1 MDMKIFNNMDTYFD
15 VYACLAQKPR
25 AKNELQD
32 LLINKGKPKSTAK
45 THVAKAEKGEL
56 GFVTGS
62 NGQLRFE
69 TEQFKE
75 TITQLCKEMGLTV
88 SFDDKPKKKPTP
100 EDAIAA
106 VTVSHS
112 PEYIKAKQMA
122 DQAAGV
128 IKDLKNE
135 LSQKDK
141 QIATLSAELEKRA
154 IADTVSQ
161 MNQKKLVIG
170 TAQFKPDGALEADFF
185 TDAKK
190 KLLDVSGLVSRNG
203 NKDTDV
209 SEGATELNEENYLK
223 RIARTLFNGNLLR
236 LIADGNN
243 VMGEKSKPDS
253 EKERLE
259 SINEI
264 LRMENVPNQVKLSLY
279 ALWFKGDSE
288 MENLLNY
295 AGEHCINAD
304 YVIRLLKEANI
315 CDIIREYTPYECM
328 WPVRDENLV
337 PDTKD
342 IFYSQRT
349 EDDQVHVI
357 RREFLKDEH
366 GQIYSKYFM
375 KAPGAKTETSVSDYG
390 FSKEKWK
397 EKLPEILKEGGFIN
411 EQPTAV
417 VHGKNRFVKYQE
429 FIEENFKKPQ
439 TADEKKETEYS
450 SKEAEG
456 FVIEHNRDEKQ
467 RRSYEESLYSV
478 VTVPVTKIMT
488 DDEQVMCLELSEGLL
503 KGIMI
508 DSMDSKEAHVFIRG
522 DMQYS
527 VKAPDAGYRGIDGRT

>member
-32 LLINKGKPKSTAK
+32 FLLNKGKPKSTVK
-45 THVAKAEKGEL
+45 THVAKAEKGDL
-56 GFVTGS
+56 GFVTNN

-75 TITQLCKEMGLTV
+75 TISQLCKEMGLIV
-88 SFDDKPKKKPTP
+88 NFDDKPKKKPTP

-243 VMGEKSKPDS
+243 VMG
-253 EKERLE
+253 
-259 SINEI
+259 
-264 LRMENVPNQVKLSLY
+264 
-279 ALWFKGDSE
+279 
-288 MENLLNY
+288 
-295 AGEHCINAD
+295 
-304 YVIRLLKEANI
+304 
-315 CDIIREYTPYECM
+315 
-328 WPVRDENLV
+328 
-337 PDTKD
+337 
-342 IFYSQRT
+342 
-349 EDDQVHVI
+349 
-357 RREFLKDEH
+357 
-366 GQIYSKYFM
+366 
-375 KAPGAKTETSVSDYG
+375 
-390 FSKEKWK
+390 
-397 EKLPEILKEGGFIN
+397 
-411 EQPTAV
+411 
-417 VHGKNRFVKYQE
+417 
-429 FIEENFKKPQ
+429 
-439 TADEKKETEYS
+439 
-450 SKEAEG
+450 
-456 FVIEHNRDEKQ
+456 
-467 RRSYEESLYSV
+467 
-478 VTVPVTKIMT
+478 
-488 DDEQVMCLELSEGLL
+488 
-503 KGIMI
+503 
-508 DSMDSKEAHVFIRG
+508 
-522 DMQYS
+522 
-527 VKAPDAGYRGIDGRT
+527 

>member
-32 LLINKGKPKSTAK
+32 FLLNKGKPKSTVK
-45 THVAKAEKGEL
+45 THVAKAEKGDL
-56 GFVTGS
+56 GFVTNN

-75 TITQLCKEMGLTV
+75 TISQLCKEMGLTV

-122 DQAAGV
+122 DQAAGA

-141 QIATLSAELEKRA
+141 QIATLSAELEKRS

-236 LIADGNN
+236 LIADGKN
-243 VMGEKSKPDS
+243 VKGEKSKPDS

-304 YVIRLLKEANI
+304 YVIRLFEKP
-315 CDIIREYTPYECM
+315 REYQSARC
-328 WPVRDENLV
+328 
-337 PDTKD
+337 
-342 IFYSQRT
+342 F
-349 EDDQVHVI
+349 
-357 RREFLKDEH
+357 
-366 GQIYSKYFM
+366 
-375 KAPGAKTETSVSDYG
+375 GA
-390 FSKEKWK
+390 
-397 EKLPEILKEGGFIN
+397 
-411 EQPTAV
+411 
-417 VHGKNRFVKYQE
+417 
-429 FIEENFKKPQ
+429 
-439 TADEKKETEYS
+439 
-450 SKEAEG
+450 
-456 FVIEHNRDEKQ
+456 
-467 RRSYEESLYSV
+467 
-478 VTVPVTKIMT
+478 
-488 DDEQVMCLELSEGLL
+488 
-503 KGIMI
+503 
-508 DSMDSKEAHVFIRG
+508 
-522 DMQYS
+522 
-527 VKAPDAGYRGIDGRT
+527 

>member
-75 TITQLCKEMGLTV
+75 TITQLCKEMGLIV
-88 SFDDKPKKKPTP
+88 NFDDKPKKKPTP

-135 LSQKDK
+135 LSQKDE
-141 QIATLSAELEKRA
+141 QIAALSAELEKKA
-154 IADTVSQ
+154 VADSVAQ
-161 MNQKKLVIG
+161 MDRGKLVIG
-170 TAQFKPDGALEADFF
+170 TAQFKPDGVLEADFF
-185 TDAKK
+185 TDSKK
-190 KLLDVSGLVSRNG
+190 KLLDVSGLVSRSG
-203 NKDTDV
+203 NKDACE
-209 SEGATELNEENYLK
+209 SEGAVELNDENYLK
-223 RIARTLFNGNLLR
+223 RIARVLFNGNLLKMVS
-236 LIADGNN
+236 DGKN
-243 VMGEKSKPDS
+243 VKEEKSKPDS

-295 AGEHCINAD
+295 AGEHCINAN
-304 YVIRLLKEANI
+304 YVIRLLEKPREYQNGKMLRGMMKQAMKASEAHIKKEAALELI
-315 CDIIREYTPYECM
+315 AGEWYVEAEY
-328 WPVRDENLV
+328 D
-337 PDTKD
+337 
-342 IFYSQRT
+342 
-349 EDDQVHVI
+349 
-357 RREFLKDEH
+357 
-366 GQIYSKYFM
+366 
-375 KAPGAKTETSVSDYG
+375 GAKT
-390 FSKEKWK
+390 
-397 EKLPEILKEGGFIN
+397 
-411 EQPTAV
+411 
-417 VHGKNRFVKYQE
+417 RFVMVPESELLKIKNTSLQYHGEQLVE
-429 FIEENFKKPQ
+429 TIDRLMLENKGLAANVP
-439 TADEKKETEYS
+439 KETERFRINN
-450 SKEAEG
+450 KTQGNDIEVPG
-456 FVIEHNRDEKQ
+456 FLHEKDGDVDCHALVDEDEV
-467 RRSYEESLYSV
+467 Y
-478 VTVPVTKIMT
+478 
-488 DDEQVMCLELSEGLL
+488 DD
-503 KGIMI
+503 
-508 DSMDSKEAHVFIRG
+508 F
-522 DMQYS
+522 
-527 VKAPDAGYRGIDGRT
+527 

>member
-32 LLINKGKPKSTAK
+32 FLLNKGKPKSTVK
-45 THVAKAEKGEL
+45 THVAKAEKGDL
-56 GFVTGS
+56 GFVTNN

-75 TITQLCKEMGLTV
+75 TISQLCKEMGLIV
-88 SFDDKPKKKPTP
+88 IFDDKPKKKPTP

-122 DQAAGV
+122 DQAAGA

-236 LIADGNN
+236 LIADGKN
-243 VMGEKSKPDS
+243 VKGEKSKPDS

-304 YVIRLLKEANI
+304 YVIRLFEKPREYQNGKMLRGMMKQAMKASEAHIKKEAALELI
-315 CDIIREYTPYECM
+315 AGEWYVEAEYDGTMTRFVMVPESELLKIKNTSLQYHGEKLVETIDCLM
-328 WPVRDENLV
+328 LENKGLEADEQN
-337 PDTKD
+337 
-342 IFYSQRT
+342 
-349 EDDQVHVI
+349 
-357 RREFLKDEH
+357 
-366 GQIYSKYFM
+366 
-375 KAPGAKTETSVSDYG
+375 KTERLCI
-390 FSKEKWK
+390 SKNVT
-397 EKLPEILKEGGFIN
+397 GN
-411 EQPTAV
+411 D
-417 VHGKNRFVKYQE
+417 
-429 FIEENFKKPQ
+429 IE
-439 TADEKKETEYS
+439 
-450 SKEAEG
+450 
-456 FVIEHNRDEKQ
+456 
-467 RRSYEESLYSV
+467 
-478 VTVPVTKIMT
+478 VPVFLHEKDGEVNCHAPVDEDAVY
-488 DDEQVMCLELSEGLL
+488 DDFEEGN
-503 KGIMI
+503 
-508 DSMDSKEAHVFIRG
+508 A
-522 DMQYS
+522 
-527 VKAPDAGYRGIDGRT
+527 DGEYV